1 MRDLLFFL
9 NRFGSKRYKFLLLF
23 LLSSVSILNAQT
35 KVSGVVSDAKG
46 LTLPGVNVTVKGSND
61 GVSTDF
67 DGKYQIDVPANSTLV
82 FSFIG
87 FTTQEVAVGS
97 KTTINIK
104 LSESSNAL
112 DEVVVIGYGTQK
124 KGDVNS
130 SISSVKAKDLQDLKQ
145 VNIDQMIQE
154 IGRAHV

>member
-1 MRDLLFFL
+1 MRDLLFYL
-9 NRFGSKRYKFLLLF
+9 DRFGGKRYKFLLLF
-23 LLSSVSILNAQT
+23 LLSSVTILNAQT
-35 KVSGVVSDAKG
+35 KVSGVVSDSKG
-46 LTLPGVNVTVKGSND
+46 LTLPGVNVAVKGSND

-87 FTTQEVAVGS
+87 FTTQEVVVGS

-104 LSESSNAL
+104 LSESSNEL

-124 KGDVNS
+124 KGDVNG
-130 SISSVKAKDLQDLKQ
+130 SISSVKAKDLQLNLTI
-145 VNIDQMIQE
+145 V
-154 IGRAHV
+154 